1 MTIHQQKQ
9 IEIIN
14 QIEKQIRSNALDFS
28 TVDPVKDYESDPRI
42 CLTSIHLP
50 HQDLLT
56 KIQKTL
62 IDPLRNISPEHYYYS
77 KDSLHVT
84 IKSVRVINDPP
95 HFTKE
100 DIEKAKKVF
109 AKVVPKHH
117 KFKVYFYRLL
127 LFPYNLALIGTTDK
141 ELDDLVIDL
150 DRKLKEAGVPD
161 DKIYANSQYFFS
173 NITLARFPNKTSQAF
188 KRKVEEISK
197 TLSFEPYTVDS
208 ITLLTSNAIL
218 KKRYSIGTWKLG

>member
-1 MTIHQQKQ
+1 MNTHQQKQ

-14 QIEKQIRSNALDFS
+14 QIEKQVRSDTLGFS

-56 KIQKTL
+56 KIQKSF
-62 IDPLRNISPEHYYYS
+62 IDPLNNISPEHYYYTN
-77 KDSLHVT
+77 DSLHMT

-109 AKVVPKHH
+109 SEVVPKHY
-117 KFKVYFYRLL
+117 KFNVYFYRLL

-141 ELDDLVIDL
+141 ELDTIVLDIDN
-150 DRKLKEAGVPD
+150 KLKEAGVPD
-161 DKIYANSQYFFS
+161 DKIYANSQYFFT
-173 NITLARFPNKTSQAF
+173 NITLARFPHKPTEVF
-188 KRKVEEISK
+188 KQKVEKLSK

-208 ITLLTSNAIL
+208 VTLLTSNAVL
-218 KKRYSIGTWKLG
+218 KKRYYIGTWKLR